1 MLQWELSDLLLS
13 TVVKNAQLAQGY
25 PVVPVV
31 QAQSFYVISKQS
43 YSRAYFPA
51 SKWDAI
57 KSELLSIHSQLK
69 MGEVSDF
76 SIFVSAVIDENSF
89 DRIEAHI
96 QAAKDSDK
104 CEIIAGGNCDK
115 SKGMG
120 YL

>member
-1 MLQWELSDLLLS
+1 MFSLLK
-13 TVVKNAQLAQGY
+13 VIQQFQQFK
-25 PVVPVV
+25 
-31 QAQSFYVISKQS
+31 QSFYVISKQS
-43 YSRAYFPA
+43 NFRAYFPA

-115 SKGMG
+115 SKGIG
-120 YL
+120 YFVINLKLQE

>member
-1 MLQWELSDLLLS
+1 MLSLLK
-13 TVVKNAQLAQGY
+13 VIQLFQQFKY
-25 PVVPVV
+25 NH
-31 QAQSFYVISKQS
+31 SIVISKQS
-43 YSRAYFPA
+43 NFRAYFPA

-57 KSELLSIHSQLK
+57 KAELLSIHSQLK

-115 SKGMG
+115 SKGIG
-120 YL
+120 NFVINFNLKE

>member
-1 MLQWELSDLLLS
+1 
-13 TVVKNAQLAQGY
+13 
-25 PVVPVV
+25 
-31 QAQSFYVISKQS
+31 
-43 YSRAYFPA
+43 
-51 SKWDAI
+51 
-57 KSELLSIHSQLK
+57 

-115 SKGMG
+115 SKGIR
-120 YL
+120 YIL